1 VQSCA
6 VLRACH
12 GVWCRELCNNALEL
26 VCPKEGVRG
35 GSLYSVN
42 MERIMQDVRYRQL
55 AGVVQG
61 R

>member
-1 VQSCA
+1 V
-6 VLRACH
+6 R
-12 GVWCRELCNNALEL
+12 CRELCNDALEL
-26 VCPKEGVRG
+26 VSRTEGGAG